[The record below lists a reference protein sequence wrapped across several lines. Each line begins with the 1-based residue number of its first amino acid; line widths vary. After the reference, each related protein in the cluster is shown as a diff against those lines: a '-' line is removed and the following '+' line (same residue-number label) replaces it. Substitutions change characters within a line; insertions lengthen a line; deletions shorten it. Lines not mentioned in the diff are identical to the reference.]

1 MFQFSTKNFLYNILR
16 LNIKIIFVCFLGIFQ
31 MESDVTTMKKRI
43 MESKQNEKSMKQT
56 IRLQRDKSRQLITA
70 CAFKL
75 QEKEAEVEKVGKY
88 ILYFLTNKNT

>member
-1 MFQFSTKNFLYNILR
+1 
-16 LNIKIIFVCFLGIFQ
+16 
-31 MESDVTTMKKRI
+31 

>member
-1 MFQFSTKNFLYNILR
+1 
-16 LNIKIIFVCFLGIFQ
+16 

-88 ILYFLTNKNT
+88 ILYFSTNKNQRSMRSKKENCSKALSQHLVLTLEITKWW

>member
-1 MFQFSTKNFLYNILR
+1 
-16 LNIKIIFVCFLGIFQ
+16 
-31 MESDVTTMKKRI
+31 MKKRI

-75 QEKEAEVEKVGKY
+75 QEKEAEVEKVSAK
-88 ILYFLTNKNT
+88 NKNLFPYNK

>member
-1 MFQFSTKNFLYNILR
+1 
-16 LNIKIIFVCFLGIFQ
+16 

-75 QEKEAEVEKVGKY
+75 QEKEADVEKVGK
-88 ILYFLTNKNT
+88 

>member
-1 MFQFSTKNFLYNILR
+1 
-16 LNIKIIFVCFLGIFQ
+16 

-75 QEKEAEVEKVGKY
+75 QEKEAEVESPVVGGLPDY
-88 ILYFLTNKNT
+88 PNLLLP

>member
-1 MFQFSTKNFLYNILR
+1 
-16 LNIKIIFVCFLGIFQ
+16 

>member
-1 MFQFSTKNFLYNILR
+1 
-16 LNIKIIFVCFLGIFQ
+16 
-31 MESDVTTMKKRI
+31 

-75 QEKEAEVEKVGKY
+75 QEKEAEVEKVGTY
-88 ILYFLTNKNT
+88 ILYFSINKNV